1 MVVVADGVW
10 CDPCLEPLVRALNSG
25 GLRTV
30 ASCCGHGRRPG
41 SVALADGRWVMVATE
56 EQYERLSEGWPDINA
71 ALSPQEET
79 P

>member
-1 MVVVADGVW
+1 
-10 CDPCLEPLVRALNSG
+10 
-25 GLRTV
+25 
-30 ASCCGHGRRPG
+30 
-41 SVALADGRWVMVATE
+41 MVATE